1 MKDNKKILYI
11 ILACIIVIGAIIT
24 GIKGLNFGLKY
35 EPNKQIEVFIGK
47 EFNNNDIKQMVKEV
61 IGNKQVIVQKVEV
74 YEEMVSITVKEISDA
89 QIEELNKKIN
99 EKYEIEN
106 TVSEDLIITENAN
119 LRGRDLVK
127 PFIFPIALSLVII
140 IVYAAIRFRKINI
153 FEILSKIFG
162 MNILAQ
168 LLYVSILAITRLPVN
183 ILTVPTAIAIY
194 TIITFVIFNE
204 FETKIR
210 KINQEEKKKNKKS
223 K

>member
-35 EPNKQIEVFIGK
+35 EPNKQKEVFIGK